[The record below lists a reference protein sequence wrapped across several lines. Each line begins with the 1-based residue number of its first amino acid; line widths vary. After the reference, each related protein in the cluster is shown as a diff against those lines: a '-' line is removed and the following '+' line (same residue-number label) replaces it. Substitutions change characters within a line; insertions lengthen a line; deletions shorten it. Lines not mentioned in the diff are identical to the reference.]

1 MSRERIRSLLPLVL
15 ILLAL
20 AGFVLHRA
28 GLWAPVEGVL
38 IRIAT
43 PFQEGASLAMGR
55 FGELAGAAR
64 DLRDL
69 RERNRDLEAENAR
82 LLLENVRYR
91 ELEGE
96 AALLRDL
103 LSFAHANPSF
113 DVQGAHV
120 VGRVIGRDPSN
131 LQRYVTLDVGKEAG
145 VARNM
150 PVVTDR
156 GLVGRISEVG
166 DSWSRVLLIIDQS
179 SQVNALTQST
189 RASGLI
195 QGEADG
201 SLTFHN
207 VLQSETL
214 SVGDTVFTSGLGGN
228 FPRQILIGQIAQV
241 ERQDYNLYQTA
252 SVQATVD
259 FDHLEVALVIV
270 NFEPIQDSHQ
280 QDEEE

>member
-1 MSRERIRSLLPLVL
+1 
-15 ILLAL
+15 
-20 AGFVLHRA
+20 
-28 GLWAPVEGVL
+28 
-38 IRIAT
+38 
-43 PFQEGASLAMGR
+43 
-55 FGELAGAAR
+55 
-64 DLRDL
+64 
-69 RERNRDLEAENAR
+69 
-82 LLLENVRYR
+82 
-91 ELEGE
+91 
-96 AALLRDL
+96 
-103 LSFAHANPSF
+103 
-113 DVQGAHV
+113 
-120 VGRVIGRDPSN
+120 
-131 LQRYVTLDVGKEAG
+131 
-145 VARNM
+145 
-150 PVVTDR
+150 
-156 GLVGRISEVG
+156 
-166 DSWSRVLLIIDQS
+166 
-179 SQVNALTQST
+179 
-189 RASGLI
+189 LI